1 MSSEKKRIKEQ
12 MLVNTAIA
20 SIKKQLNDLDASRK
34 MYIDAAVTARKE
46 GVMSQYRLAKN
57 AIRIV
62 TAQKTVVEQMLLN
75 LQISAQIK
83 DVSEMTKSFADGM
96 KLLSGSITDT
106 TDSLNFDR
114 VSKQMNK
121 AMTSTQMKQIESD
134 AFLDAT
140 QDAFSGFAATS
151 GASDDEIDRMIEA
164 QMGAGDLNI
173 GGSSVGA
180 KVGLDDEIAE
190 LERKIKSN
198 SKKL

>member
-12 MLVNTAIA
+12 MLVNSAIA
-20 SIKKQLNDLDASRK
+20 SIKKQLNDLEASRK
-34 MYIDAAVTARKE
+34 MYLEAAVTARTE
-46 GVMSQYRLAKN
+46 GITSQYRLAKN

-96 KLLSGSITDT
+96 KLLSGSIQDT
-106 TDSLNFDR
+106 TGGLNFAK
-114 VSKQMNK
+114 VQKQMDK
-121 AMTSTQMKQIESD
+121 AMVSTQMKQIESD
-134 AFLDAT
+134 TFLDAT

-164 QMGAGDLNI
+164 HL
-173 GGSSVGA
+173 GGGEKRVGGTTAAMTSV
-180 KVGLDDEIAE
+180 DDEIAA
-190 LERKIKSN
+190 LERKLKAGIK
-198 SKKL
+198 